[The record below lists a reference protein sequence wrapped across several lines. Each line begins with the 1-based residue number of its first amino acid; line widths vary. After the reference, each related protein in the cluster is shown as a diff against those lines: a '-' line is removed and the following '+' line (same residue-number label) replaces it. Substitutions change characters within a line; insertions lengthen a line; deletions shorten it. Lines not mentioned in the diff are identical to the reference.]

1 MHVKIVIATE
11 YCNRNLCVKKGNIYS
26 VNTVN
31 IENTV
36 STVNTANN
44 KNNILTSLTLPMD
57 RSLLVESTLQIDFE
71 NTQDEDDL
79 DKTSR
84 KGYVDYSERN
94 FTDLFN
100 IPDYNN
106 NDKDQHSSCSEKESD
121 TGTNEK
127 EADQVPLKRG
137 KENITQNGQLQNQ
150 NQN

>member
-1 MHVKIVIATE
+1 MDKWLHVKIVIATE

-57 RSLLVESTLQIDFE
+57 RSLL
-71 NTQDEDDL
+71 DEDDL